1 MSDNIFAPP
10 TADVNDGPVAG
21 GDSDIAISE
30 AITHMLEKTRPWVKF
45 ISIMGYVATCISI
58 LAAISLWT
66 FGRNMFREM
75 GDSGIAFSI
84 FIGGV
89 YLVFGLL
96 YLIPSSK
103 LWDLAAS
110 LGEVETDPILG
121 IEESIES
128 QRVFWKT
135 AGIMILVSIGLYFC
149 LIVVAIVFASLM
161 PDPTS

>member
-10 TADVNDGPVAG
+10 TADVNNGPPVG
-21 GDSDIAISE
+21 GDSDIAISD
-30 AITHMLEKTRPWVKF
+30 AMIHMLEKTRPWVKF
-45 ISIMGYVATCISI
+45 ISIMGYVVACISV

-66 FGRNMFREM
+66 FGRNMFKEM
-75 GDSGIAFSI
+75 GESGIAFSI

-110 LGEVETDPILG
+110 LGQVETDPVLG
-121 IEESIES
+121 FEESIES

-149 LIVVAIVFASLM
+149 LIIVALVFTSMM
-161 PDPTS
+161 PAPTS